1 MTALIIGFVGLVI
14 VPAFILAQILNWVNK
29 EPAESAANREN
40 VTFVLSA
47 QRVPSQMDTVHRP

>member
-29 EPAESAANREN
+29 EPAESAAHREN
-40 VTFVLSA
+40 VTFVLST
-47 QRVPSQMDTVHRP
+47 QRVGSQMDTVHRP